1 MKTIEDLTT
10 DEKTKIN
17 AFFEENEKQFNKD
30 SFTHLKDIESLF
42 FIYDNENKKFISFGK
57 DCNDAVR
64 YALKWSKVDCN
75 ALLEHLNIEYEFL
88 FINLR
93 YKPTLY

>member
-30 SFTHLKDIESLF
+30 SFTHLAYLWIKI
-42 FIYDNENKKFISFGK
+42 
-57 DCNDAVR
+57 
-64 YALKWSKVDCN
+64 
-75 ALLEHLNIEYEFL
+75 
-88 FINLR
+88 
-93 YKPTLY
+93 

>member
-1 MKTIEDLTT
+1 MKAIEDLTT

-64 YALKWSKVDCN
+64 YAL
-75 ALLEHLNIEYEFL
+75 
-88 FINLR
+88 
-93 YKPTLY
+93 